1 MMGKAAGSCL
11 EASKGSSAER
21 RIIWGAGEAD
31 AVVSGMAQLR
41 KEARKNFVGG
51 CQATDA
57 VAYCDSLGK
66 DDPDQ
71 VDHTAKAITK
81 ESINRE

>member
-1 MMGKAAGSCL
+1 
-11 EASKGSSAER
+11 
-21 RIIWGAGEAD
+21 
-31 AVVSGMAQLR
+31 MAQLR